1 MYLDTFIF
9 SALILLAVTSVAV
22 TLFRHLGLGSIL
34 GLLIAGVVVGPH
46 SPGPYV
52 TTHVADVRNFTE
64 LGVIL
69 LMFVIGL
76 EMRPTRLWSMRRYLF
91 GLGSLQILLVG
102 LAITFYV
109 SIGVE
114 SWPIALLIGLTL
126 SLSSTAFVMQQLQER
141 GELASNHGNGAFAIL
156 LMQDLAVVPLLAL
169 VPLLSDN
176 TAISSGIPLWQQLL
190 ILAGMFTLLWIF
202 GLKIVPMA
210 LEWLARHDNREA
222 FLLVVLLA
230 VFLAA
235 WMMHQAGLS
244 MALGAFI
251 MGMLLSGSNYNMQV
265 RAFIEPYKGLLMSLF
280 FVAVGMSIDL
290 GAMIERPLEFIG
302 HTAVLIGIKLLVLFP
317 LAIAFGY
324 SRGEATRITFLLAQA
339 GEFGFVLFGSALAL
353 QVIDDEIFIMAVAV
367 ISLSMLST
375 PLLIRFGDRLAG
387 YLEKRVPRNAEL
399 TAQGVELAERSV
411 LIGGYGRVGHTV
423 ATLLQTSGVP
433 FIAFDTNPEHVK
445 RGKASGH
452 PVLYGDIS
460 DPELLVAAH
469 AERSSLVVLTID
481 HGPTA
486 MRAVSHFRNTYPRI
500 PVIARARDLEASA
513 HLLKAGA
520 TLAFPETIE
529 ASLRLG
535 SEALKMV
542 GSPEE
547 NVQLLMEGIR
557 SSGYQMVQQEEEDST
572 TSRKHDR

>member
-1 MYLDTFIF
+1 MYLDSFIF
-9 SALILLAVTSVAV
+9 SALLLLAVTSVAV
-22 TLFRHLGLGSIL
+22 ALFRHLGLGSIL

-52 TTHVADVRNFTE
+52 TAHVEDVRHFTE
-64 LGVIL
+64 LGVVL

-109 SIGVE
+109 SLGVE
-114 SWPIALLIGLTL
+114 SWSEALLIGLTL
-126 SLSSTAFVMQQLQER
+126 SLSSTAFVMQLLQER
-141 GELASNHGNGAFAIL
+141 GELASHHGSGTFAIL

-169 VPLLSDN
+169 VPLLSDS
-176 TAISSGIPLWQQLL
+176 AALSSGIPLWQQLL
-190 ILAGMFTLLWIF
+190 VLVGMFAVLGLF
-202 GLKIVPMA
+202 GLQIVPRA

-230 VFLAA
+230 VFFAA

-251 MGMLLSGSNYNMQV
+251 MGMMLSGSNYNMQV
-265 RAFIEPYKGLLMSLF
+265 RAFVEPYKGLLMSLF

-290 GAMIERPLEFIG
+290 DALAREPLAFVG
-302 HTAVLIGIKLLVLFP
+302 HTAALIGIKLAVLFP
-317 LAIAFGY
+317 LAILFGY
-324 SRGEATRITFLLAQA
+324 GRGDATRITFLLAQA

-353 QVIDDEIFIMAVAV
+353 KVIDQEIFIMAVAV
-367 ISLSMLST
+367 ISLSMLFT
-375 PLLIRFGDRLAG
+375 PLLVRFGDRLSRRLERAQTAG
-387 YLEKRVPRNAEL
+387 QRPDARD
-399 TAQGVELAERSV
+399 VEVAERSV

-423 ATLLQTSGVP
+423 ATLLQTSGIP
-433 FIAFDTNPEHVK
+433 FVAFDTNPEHVK
-445 RGKASGH
+445 RGKANGH
-452 PVLYGDIS
+452 PVHYGDIS
-460 DPELLVAAH
+460 DPELLAAAH
-469 AERSSLVVLTID
+469 VERCALVVLTID
-481 HGPTA
+481 RSATVLH
-486 MRAVSHFRNTYPRI
+486 AVSHLRNTYPHV

-513 HLLKAGA
+513 HLLRAGA
-520 TLAFPETIE
+520 TQAFPEAIE

-535 SEALKMV
+535 AEALRLV
-542 GSPEE
+542 GAPED

-557 SSGYQMVQQEEEDST
+557 SGGYQMVQEENK
-572 TSRKHDR
+572 RAPKN

>member
-1 MYLDTFIF
+1 VHLDTFIF
-9 SALILLAVTSVAV
+9 SALLLLAVTSVAV

-52 TTHVADVRNFTE
+52 TAHVEDVRHFTE
-64 LGVIL
+64 LGVVL

-102 LAITFYV
+102 LAITLYV
-109 SIGVE
+109 SIGVK
-114 SWPIALLIGLTL
+114 SWQTALLIGLTL
-126 SLSSTAFVMQQLQER
+126 SLSSTAFVMQLLQER
-141 GELASNHGNGAFAIL
+141 GELASKHGSGTFAIL

-169 VPLLSDN
+169 VALLSNN
-176 TAISSGIPLWQQLL
+176 TAISSSIPLWQQLL
-190 ILAGMFTLLWIF
+190 ILAGIFAVLWIF

-230 VFLAA
+230 VFFAA
-235 WMMHQAGLS
+235 WMMHRAGLS

-251 MGMLLSGSNYNMQV
+251 MGMLLSGSSYNMQI

-290 GAMIERPLEFIG
+290 GALTERPLLFIG
-302 HTAVLIGIKLLVLFP
+302 HTVVLISIKLLVLFP

-353 QVIDDEIFIMAVAV
+353 KVIDEEIFIMSVAV
-367 ISLSMLST
+367 ISLSMMFT
-375 PLLIRFGDRLAG
+375 PLLIRLGDWLAR
-387 YLEKRVPRNAEL
+387 YLEKSSHGSSAPSREGLEL
-399 TAQGVELAERSV
+399 EERSV

-423 ATLLQTSGVP
+423 ATLLQTSGIP
-433 FIAFDTNPEHVK
+433 FIAFDTNPAHVK
-445 RGKASGH
+445 RGTANGH

-460 DPELLVAAH
+460 DPELLAAAH

-481 HGPTA
+481 HGPTV

-500 PVIARARDLEASA
+500 PVIARARDLEASGQ
-513 HLLKAGA
+513 LLKAGA
-520 TLAFPETIE
+520 TQAFPEAIE

-535 SEALKMV
+535 AEALKMV
-542 GSPEE
+542 GASED
-547 NVQLLMEGIR
+547 NVQLLMDGIR
-557 SSGYQMVQQEEEDST
+557 SGGYQMVQQEKKVNPSPG
-572 TSRKHDR
+572 KVG